1 MFLLTAVDLNDAGHS
16 VIIPVI
22 ASSTLASVLVLLVC
36 GCFIVA
42 VIVAFQRQV
51 LFSDVY
57 YSLRTHNVAYRR
69 HQKPK
74 VKQLNISKPTL
85 CKSQPQCTEP
95 LQVHGDQS
103 EILKVMDTFDEAC
116 SDIDI
121 ITGEIY

>member
-1 MFLLTAVDLNDAGHS
+1 M
-16 VIIPVI
+16 I

-42 VIVAFQRQV
+42 VVVAFQRRQV
-51 LFSDVY
+51 LFSDMY
-57 YSLRTHNVAYRR
+57 YSLHTHNVAYRQ
-69 HQKPK
+69 HKKAK

-85 CKSQPQCTEP
+85 YKSQPQCTKF

-103 EILKVMDTFDEAC
+103 ETLKETEIMDTYDEAC

-121 ITGEIY
+121 ITGEIYY